1 MRVAYLGNFDPP
13 YSTENIVARALEAN
27 GHSVDRIQEGA
38 TRAVDVPERVVVD
51 QMAGLFMWTQTYGLA
66 VSGGSTEERMVMLE
80 RLRSHGVPSVGYH
93 LDKWWGLPRVDQIVE
108 AHEPFFFVDRLCS
121 ADGGPH
127 AWDEHGINHRWFPP
141 GVDAAE
147 CRMGDYRR
155 ELATDI
161 VFVGGWTSNYHPE
174 STHRH
179 ALVRHLRTRWRR
191 HLRLVPAKGR
201 PRVNGQALRDVYA
214 SAKLAV
220 GDSCLVPNAPRYWS
234 DRIPETVGR
243 GCMLLHPW
251 VEGLDEHFVDGKHM
265 RMWEAGNW
273 GELDGLI
280 RYYLEHDDERQAI
293 AAEGQRHVIETA
305 TYTVRMRELF
315 DMLRTEGLLPHTAE
329 SGARAI
335 EREVFG
341 R

>member
-27 GHSVDRIQEGA
+27 GHDVTRIQEGQPA
-38 TRAVDVPERVVVD
+38 ADIVGQACVDL
-51 QMAGLFMWTQTYGLA
+51 GHHLFVWTQTYGLA
-66 VSGGSTEERMVMLE
+66 VTSGTAEQRYDML
-80 RLRSHGVPSVGYH
+80 RAIGAYMPTVGYH
-93 LDKWWGLPRVDQIVE
+93 LDKWWDLPRVDQIE
-108 AHEPFFFVDRLCS
+108 AGEPFFHVDRLCT

-127 AWDEHGINHRWFPP
+127 PWHEHGIEHRWFPP
-141 GVDAAE
+141 GVDEAE
-147 CRMGDYRR
+147 CRMGDYRP

-191 HLRLVPAKGR
+191 HLRLVPRKGA
-201 PRVNGQALRDVYA
+201 PRVNGQALRDTYA

-234 DRIPETVGR
+234 DRIPETIGR

-305 TYTVRMRELF
+305 TYTVRMRQLF